1 MFKTQREKVARGNDN
16 CVDMDVLVE
25 RGRQLHSAAIA
36 DAVINLFS
44 GALTRQDKRNN
55 VPEALHHAPGHRAH

>member
-16 CVDMDVLVE
+16 YVDMDVLVE
-25 RGRQLHSAAIA
+25 RGRQLRSAAIA

-55 VPEALHHAPGHRAH
+55 GPETLHHAPGHRVH

>member
-1 MFKTQREKVARGNDN
+1 MLKTQREKGARGNDN
-16 CVDMDVLVE
+16 CMDMDVLVE

-44 GALTRQDKRNN
+44 GALTRQDKRKNG
-55 VPEALHHAPGHRAH
+55 PETLHHAPGHQTH

>member
-1 MFKTQREKVARGNDN
+1 MLKSQREKVARGNDH
-16 CVDMDVLVE
+16 CVDMDLLVE

-44 GALTRQDKRNN
+44 GALTRQNKRNN
-55 VPEALHHAPGHRAH
+55 GPETLHHAATHQTH

>member
-1 MFKTQREKVARGNDN
+1 MLKTQREKVARGNDH
-16 CVDMDVLVE
+16 CGDMDVLVE

-44 GALTRQDKRNN
+44 GALTRQDQRKKG
-55 VPEALHHAPGHRAH
+55 PGTLHHAPGHQAH